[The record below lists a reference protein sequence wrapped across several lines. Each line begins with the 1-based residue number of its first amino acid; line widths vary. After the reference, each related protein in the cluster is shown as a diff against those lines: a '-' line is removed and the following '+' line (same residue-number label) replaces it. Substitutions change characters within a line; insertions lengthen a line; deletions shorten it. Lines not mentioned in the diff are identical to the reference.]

1 MPKLR
6 VNGVELYYE
15 DTGGAGKE
23 AVMFSHSLWLNSHM
37 FDSQVSALS
46 SRYRC
51 IAYDHR
57 GQGQSEVTKVGY
69 DMETLYED
77 AANLIQSLNASP
89 CHFVGIGLGGFVG
102 MRLAARRPQLLRS
115 LTLIETSADREPDY
129 AVRQSKFTNQLLRWL
144 GPRWIVEPTINHL
157 FGQAFLSDQSRKPK
171 LDEYRRQ
178 IAKVNRVGI
187 SNALKGVISRR
198 GVYEELGNIQIPTLI
213 LVGDE
218 DIAAMSEKSNRL
230 ASKIANAK
238 AAVVVGA
245 GRSPT
250 IEQPEMV
257 NKLLTLFLNNIR
269 VASTST

>member
-15 DTGGAGKE
+15 DTGGKDKE
-23 AVMFSHSLWLNSHM
+23 TIVFSHSLWLNSHM
-37 FDSQVSALS
+37 FDAQIAALS
-46 SRYRC
+46 GRYRC

-57 GQGQSEVTKVGY
+57 GQGQSEVTNAGY
-69 DMETLYED
+69 DMETVYED
-77 AANLIQSLNASP
+77 AAHLIQSLNAAP
-89 CHFVGIGLGGFVG
+89 CHFVGIGQGGFVG

-129 AVRQSKFTNQLLRWL
+129 SVRQLMFTNQLLRWL

-157 FGQAFLSDQSRKPK
+157 FGQQFLSDRSRKPQVDDYK
-171 LDEYRRQ
+171 RQ
-178 IAKVNRVGI
+178 LAKINRTGM
-187 SNALKGVISRR
+187 SNALKGVITRR
-198 GVYEELGNIQIPTLI
+198 GIYEELGNIQMPTLI

-218 DIAAMSEKSNRL
+218 DIAAMSEKSSRL
-230 ASKIANAK
+230 TSKIVGAK
-238 AAVVVGA
+238 SAVVAGA

-257 NKLLTLFLNNIR
+257 NNLLSVFLNNMK
-269 VASTST
+269 VTSTI